1 MEGIFLFSLDFTFL
15 RYYDRVIFQKKEAFP
30 VLWIILPLIAGLG
43 GVVHT
48 VTGFGSGIVMML
60 FLPYFWGMAS
70 APALSGSI
78 NLFLSL
84 VLAIQFRKTIRVR
97 LFLLPII
104 PYLLGSTLSIY
115 ALSGFDM
122 RMVAIAFGAFL
133 ILLSV
138 YFIFIAKHMTV
149 NPTWQAAVVCGGLS
163 GITAGLFGIG
173 GPLMALYFLAITD
186 SKESYTG
193 NLQGMFTCTCLC
205 NTLTRISRG
214 YYTLDLLPL
223 TFLGLISI
231 YIGKVIGL
239 RLLDKMDP
247 NLVRKIVYL
256 FVGVSGVMTVVQNL
270 V

>member
-1 MEGIFLFSLDFTFL
+1 M
-15 RYYDRVIFQKKEAFP
+15 
-30 VLWIILPLIAGLG
+30 LWIILPLIAGLG
-43 GVVHT
+43 GIVHT

-60 FLPYFWGMAS
+60 FLPYFLDMAT

-84 VLAIQFRKTIRVR
+84 FLAVQFRKSIRVR

-122 RMVAIAFGAFL
+122 DMVAVAFGLFL
-133 ILLSV
+133 VVLAI
-138 YFIFIAKHMTV
+138 YFIFIAKRMTV
-149 NPTWQAAVVCGGLS
+149 NPTWQAAVICGGLS

-193 NLQGMFTCTCLC
+193 NLRGMFTCTCLC

-214 YYTLDLLPL
+214 YYTFDLLPL
-223 TFLGLISI
+223 TILGLIFI
-231 YIGKVIGL
+231 NIGKSIGL
-239 RLLDKMDP
+239 RLLDKMDA

-256 FVGVSGVMTVVQNL
+256 FVGISGVITVVQNL
-270 V
+270 G